1 MIRFGNIFKT
11 GDNSKIER
19 PIHEQYDQSK
29 HAAISWTW
37 SGIIVN
43 FELAHLHSFLYW
55 LTISLVFQ
63 KFVNCTL
70 SSFISSFCCCGSSG
84 EYNFNC
90 ICKQCWQADCLSFC
104 DHKTGNFPSVI
115 FERSSLTLSF
125 DRLNALIFLAKL
137 APKMTK
143 YSDWENFADVFQTTQ
158 SCWWSLSTGFSSTY
172 VNIIC

>member
-1 MIRFGNIFKT
+1 MMLGTCSSIIVSFSTFIIFINWLNVSLVTSMDVFIRFT
-11 GDNSKIER
+11 S
-19 PIHEQYDQSK
+19 
-29 HAAISWTW
+29 
-37 SGIIVN
+37 
-43 FELAHLHSFLYW
+43 
-55 LTISLVFQ
+55 
-63 KFVNCTL
+63 
-70 SSFISSFCCCGSSG
+70 CCCSSSG

-104 DHKTGNFPSVI
+104 DHKTGNFPSVT